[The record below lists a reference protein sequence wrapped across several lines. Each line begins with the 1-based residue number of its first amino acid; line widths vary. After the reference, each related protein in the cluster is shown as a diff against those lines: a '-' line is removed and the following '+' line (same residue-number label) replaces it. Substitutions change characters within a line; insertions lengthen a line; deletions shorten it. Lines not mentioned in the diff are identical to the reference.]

1 MLVREPLCKAH
12 LEPPVLGW
20 KRVVTEADWNHPSP
34 LLPQVNSKGFFTLMQ
49 LHIVCVQH
57 RHLTTPLQ
65 YLMIYT
71 RKIPV
76 GEVGF
81 YFFGCLVLV
90 DVSVRVC
97 ACAYVDFLGRT

>member
-1 MLVREPLCKAH
+1 M
-12 LEPPVLGW
+12 
-20 KRVVTEADWNHPSP
+20 
-34 LLPQVNSKGFFTLMQ
+34 NSKGFFILMQ

-90 DVSVRVC
+90 YVSVCVC
-97 ACAYVDFLGRT
+97 VCVCVRRFYRMDLKVPERAWGPSSDGSLK

>member
-1 MLVREPLCKAH
+1 M
-12 LEPPVLGW
+12 
-20 KRVVTEADWNHPSP
+20 VTEAVWNHPSP

-90 DVSVRVC
+90 CVC
-97 ACAYVDFLGRT
+97 ACVCACVRRFFRTDLKVPERARSPSPDGSLR

>member
-12 LEPPVLGW
+12 LEPPGLGW
-20 KRVVTEADWNHPSP
+20 KCVVTEADWNHPSP

-81 YFFGCLVLV
+81 YFFGCLGLV
-90 DVSVRVC
+90 YVSVRVC
-97 ACAYVDFLGRT
+97 VRVCT

>member
-1 MLVREPLCKAH
+1 MIP
-12 LEPPVLGW
+12 
-20 KRVVTEADWNHPSP
+20 EADWNHPSP

-90 DVSVRVC
+90 YVSVRVC
-97 ACAYVDFLGRT
+97 VCVCVYVDFFRMDLKVPERTWSPSPDGSLK